1 MALFIPEW
9 TRASGRQLQLKR
21 VLNGLDEATVVRQP
35 LRKALGEPVGKH
47 ADAPELFLEHVG
59 RGWLALALVETPFD
73 ALDAGQLFASEAR
86 AAFEA
91 QLLAWRALLPPGLP
105 LLVLLWACSEDE
117 AQALARQL
125 GEQPA
130 LRLLSRERFLERG
143 APGLAALQ
151 RPIAAEEADALRT
164 RFFPESA
171 IALAVA
177 RRRFRRDNAARLPGL
192 FLDAQQEWA
201 SKLDLDMDNAL
212 PAEQAQAA
220 NDFAVR
226 LVNGVAGS
234 GKTLI
239 ALSRALLLADLH
251 PRERV
256 LILIHNTPIVADIR
270 ERLHRVRGS
279 LPANL
284 ELTTYSSWAHRQ
296 WRRLYR
302 APLAMP
308 ADPLYLPALV
318 RTLRGRWPE
327 LKLSEAQLIEEFDF
341 LNEML
346 VASEREYMDASRAGR
361 GFALRAKER
370 REVWQ
375 LFEAVTAALQ
385 GEGLRMWSAVAPDIC
400 RAPDHA
406 MLERYEHILVD
417 EAQFFAPSWFHTVKL
432 ALRLQGKLFLC
443 ADPNQGF
450 MKSRLSW
457 RNAGLDV
464 AGRTK
469 KLRRSYRTTQ
479 AILHS
484 AGTLLARTVQADP
497 EHYLEPD
504 FAGMEEGAAPILLR
518 VASPQDA
525 VDRTVNEIVALAERY
540 ALPLSSFLVIYGG
553 DTPKQLLYRR
563 LCRALGAR
571 RVWWLNKDKKTPPD
585 GYGPD
590 YLRLANLE
598 TAAGLEGA
606 VVFLLGMEGLLF
618 EGGPEREAD
627 ARKLYMAMTR
637 ASHRLVMLTT
647 DELPPDA
654 ETLFRRGE

>member
-21 VLNGLDEATVVRQP
+21 VLNALDEASVVRQP
-35 LRKALGEPVGKH
+35 LRQEAG
-47 ADAPELFLEHVG
+47 APELFIEHPE
-59 RGWLALALVETPFD
+59 RGWLALAVVDTPFD
-73 ALDAGQLFASEAR
+73 ALDGAQLFANDTR
-86 AAFEA
+86 AAFEE
-91 QLLAWRALLPPGLP
+91 QLTAWRAQLPPGLP
-105 LLVLLWACSEDE
+105 LLILLWTCSDAE
-117 AQALARQL
+117 AQTLAHQL
-125 GEQPA
+125 GEQQA
-130 LRLLSRERFLERG
+130 LHLLSRERFMEHG
-143 APGLAALQ
+143 AGGLTALL
-151 RPIAAEEADALRT
+151 RPISSEEDEDLRT

-171 IALAVA
+171 IPLASVA
-177 RRRFRRDNAARLPGL
+177 RRRFLRNNQAHL

-201 SKLDLDMDNAL
+201 SKLDLDLAL
-212 PAEQAQAA
+212 PDEQAAA
-220 NDFAVR
+220 AADFAVR

-239 ALSRALLLADLH
+239 ALSRALLLARLH

-270 ERLHRVRGS
+270 ERLHRANGS
-279 LPANL
+279 LPRNL
-284 ELTTYSSWAHRQ
+284 EITTYSAWAHRQ

-308 ADPLYLPALV
+308 SDPAHLPQLLRRL
-318 RTLRGRWPE
+318 RTSWPE
-327 LKLSEAQLIEEFDF
+327 LKLPDAQLVEEFDF

-346 VASEREYMDASRAGR
+346 VASEAEYMDTSRAGR

-370 REVWQ
+370 SEVWQ
-375 LFEAVTAALQ
+375 LFAATTAALEEQ
-385 GEGLRMWSAVAPDIC
+385 GLRMWSAVATDIC
-400 RAPDHA
+400 RAPAHTA
-406 MLERYEHILVD
+406 LERYEHILVD

-432 ALRLQGKLFLC
+432 ALRPQGRLFLC

-469 KLRRSYRTTQ
+469 KLLRSYRTTQ
-479 AILHS
+479 AILHT
-484 AGTLLARTVQADP
+484 AGTLLNRTVQDDP
-497 EHYLEPD
+497 EHYLAPD
-504 FAGMEEGAAPILLR
+504 YAGMEQGAPPILLR

-525 VDRTVNEIVALAERY
+525 VDRAVNEIVALAGTHK
-540 ALPLSSFLVIYGG
+540 LPLSSFLVIYGAG
-553 DTPKQLLYRR
+553 TPKKLLYER
-563 LCRALGAR
+563 LCRALGSQQI
-571 RVWWLNKDKKTPPD
+571 WWLNKDKKQPPA

-598 TAAGLEGA
+598 TATGLEGA
-606 VVFLLGMEGLLF
+606 VVFLLGMEDLLF
-618 EGGPEREAD
+618 DGAAGREAD

-637 ASHRLVMLTT
+637 ASHRLVMLSSG
-647 DELPPDA
+647 ELPQDA
-654 ETLFRRGE
+654 EALFRLGE

>member
-21 VLNGLDEATVVRQP
+21 VLNALDEATVVRKP
-35 LRKALGEPVGKH
+35 LGEH
-47 ADAPELFLEHVG
+47 LEAPELFVEHG
-59 RGWLALALVETPFD
+59 ERGWLALALVDTPFD

-91 QLLAWRALLPPGLP
+91 QLQAWRALLPPGLP
-105 LLVLLWACSEDE
+105 LLVLLWTCSEDE

-125 GEQPA
+125 GEQSM

-151 RPIAAEEADALRT
+151 RPIASEEADALRT

-171 IALAVA
+171 IPLAVA
-177 RRRFRRDNAARLPGL
+177 RRRFRRDNAASLPGL

-201 SKLDLDMDNAL
+201 SKLDLDVDTAL
-212 PAEQAQAA
+212 PEEQAQTAH
-220 NDFAVR
+220 DFAVR

-239 ALSRALLLADLH
+239 ALSRALLLAGLY

-270 ERLHRVRGS
+270 ERLHRARGS

-284 ELTTYSSWAHRQ
+284 EITTYASWAHRQ

-302 APLAMP
+302 MPLSMP
-308 ADPLYLPALV
+308 ADPAWLPTLV
-318 RTLRGRWPE
+318 RKLRARWPE

-346 VASEREYMDASRAGR
+346 VASAREYMDTSRAGR

-370 REVWQ
+370 LEVWE
-375 LFEAVTAALQ
+375 LFEAVTAALRD
-385 GEGLRMWSAVAPDIC
+385 EGLRMWSAVATEIC
-400 RAPDHA
+400 RAPEHA

-432 ALRLQGKLFLC
+432 ALRAQGRLFLC

-464 AGRTK
+464 TGRTK

-479 AILHS
+479 AILHT

-504 FAGMEEGAAPILLR
+504 FAGMEAGAAPILLR

-525 VDRTVNEIVALAERY
+525 VDRAVNEIVALAERH

-553 DTPKQLLYRR
+553 DTPKLLLYKR
-563 LCRALGAR
+563 LCRAFGMR

-598 TAAGLEGA
+598 TATGLEGA
-606 VVFLLGMEGLLF
+606 VVFLLGMDNLLF
-618 EGGPEREAD
+618 EGGEEREAD

-637 ASHRLVMLTT
+637 ASHRLVMLSTG
-647 DELPPDA
+647 ELPPGA
-654 ETLFRRGE
+654 EALFRLAA

>member
-21 VLNGLDEATVVRQP
+21 VLNALDDASAVRQP
-35 LRKALGEPVGKH
+35 LRRPAHEEPG
-47 ADAPELFLEHVG
+47 APELFIEHPA
-59 RGWLALALVETPFD
+59 RGWLALAVVDTPFD
-73 ALDAGQLFASEAR
+73 ALDGAQLFANDTR
-86 AAFEA
+86 AAFDA
-91 QLLAWRALLPPGLP
+91 RLLAWRAQLPPQLP

-117 AQALARQL
+117 ARALAGQL

-130 LRLLSRERFLERG
+130 LHLLSREQFTEGG
-143 APGLAALQ
+143 AEGLAALQ
-151 RPIAAEEADALRT
+151 RPVSPEEDEALRT

-171 IALAVA
+171 IPLASVA
-177 RRRFRRDNAARLPGL
+177 RRRFLRNNQARL

-201 SKLDLDMDNAL
+201 SKLDLESDL
-212 PAEQAQAA
+212 PDEQAAA
-220 NDFAVR
+220 ATDFAVR

-239 ALSRALLLADLH
+239 ALSRALLLASLH

-270 ERLHRVRGS
+270 ERLHRAHGS
-279 LPANL
+279 LPRNL
-284 ELTTYSSWAHRQ
+284 EITTYSSWAHRQ

-308 ADPLYLPALV
+308 SDPAYLPQLLRRL
-318 RTLRGRWPE
+318 RTGWPE
-327 LKLSEAQLIEEFDF
+327 LKLDEAQLIEEFDF

-346 VASEREYMDASRAGR
+346 VASEAEYMDTSRAGR

-370 REVWQ
+370 SEVWQ
-375 LFEAVTAALQ
+375 LFEAVSGALREQ
-385 GEGLRMWSAVAPDIC
+385 GLRMWSAVATDVC

-406 MLERYEHILVD
+406 LLERYEHILVD

-432 ALRLQGKLFLC
+432 ALRPQGRLFLC

-469 KLRRSYRTTQ
+469 KLLRSYRTTQ
-479 AILHS
+479 AILYT
-484 AGTLLARTVQADP
+484 AGTLLNRTVQDDP
-497 EHYLEPD
+497 EHYLAPD
-504 FAGMEEGAAPILLR
+504 YAGMEQGAPPILLR

-525 VDRTVNEIVALAERY
+525 VDRAVNEIVALAERH
-540 ALPLSSFLVIYGG
+540 ALPLSSFLVIYGAG
-553 DTPKQLLYRR
+553 TPKKLLYER
-563 LCRALGAR
+563 LCRALGAQQI
-571 RVWWLNKDKKTPPD
+571 WWLNKDKKQPPG

-598 TAAGLEGA
+598 TATGLEGA
-606 VVFLLGMEGLLF
+606 VVFLLGMEDLLF
-618 EGGPEREAD
+618 DGTPEHEAD

-637 ASHRLVMLTT
+637 ASHRLVMLSSG
-647 DELPPDA
+647 ELPADA
-654 ETLFRRGE
+654 QALFRLEA

>member
-21 VLNGLDEATVVRQP
+21 VLNSLDEASVVRKP
-35 LRKALGEPVGKH
+35 LGEHP
-47 ADAPELFLEHVG
+47 DAPELFLEHEN
-59 RGWLALALVETPFD
+59 RGWLALALVATPFE
-73 ALDAGQLFASEAR
+73 ALDARQLFASEAR

-91 QLLAWRALLPPGLP
+91 QLQAWRSRLPPTLP

-125 GEQPA
+125 EESPA

-151 RPIAAEEADALRT
+151 RPVSVEEADALRT

-171 IALAVA
+171 IPLAVA
-177 RRRFRRDNAARLPGL
+177 RRRFRRDNAASLPGL

-201 SKLDLDMDNAL
+201 SKLDLDL
-212 PAEQAQAA
+212 PEEQAQAA
-220 NDFAVR
+220 NDVAVR

-239 ALSRALLLADLH
+239 ALSRALLLATLY
-251 PRERV
+251 PQERV

-270 ERLHRVRGS
+270 ERLQRVRGS

-284 ELTTYSSWAHRQ
+284 EITTYASWAHRQ

-308 ADPLYLPALV
+308 DDPTYLPAL
-318 RTLRGRWPE
+318 LRRLRARWPE

-346 VASEREYMDASRAGR
+346 VASQAEYMDTSRAGR
-361 GFALRAKER
+361 GFSLRARER
-370 REVWQ
+370 GEVWH
-375 LFEAVTAALQ
+375 LFEAATAALR
-385 GEGLRMWSAVAPDIC
+385 EENLRMWSAVAPEIC

-406 MLERYEHILVD
+406 PLERYEHILVD
-417 EAQFFAPSWFHTVKL
+417 EAQFFAPAWFHTVKL
-432 ALRLQGKLFLC
+432 ALRPQGRLFLC

-450 MKSRLSW
+450 MRGRLSW

-479 AILHS
+479 AILHT

-504 FAGMEEGAAPILLR
+504 FAGMEQGAAPILLQ

-525 VDRTVNEIVALAERY
+525 VDRAVNEILALAERH

-563 LCRALGAR
+563 LCRALGPR

-598 TAAGLEGA
+598 TATGLEGA
-606 VVFLLGMEGLLF
+606 VVFLLGVDRLLYA
-618 EGGPEREAD
+618 GGAESETD

-637 ASHRLVMLTT
+637 ASHRLVLLSSA
-647 DELPPDA
+647 ELPEDA
-654 ETLFRRGE
+654 AALFRTGA

>member
-21 VLNGLDEATVVRQP
+21 VLNALDDASAVRQP
-35 LRKALGEPVGKH
+35 LRAE
-47 ADAPELFLEHVG
+47 ASAPELFIEHPG
-59 RGWLALALVETPFD
+59 RGWLALAVVDAPFD
-73 ALDAGQLFASEAR
+73 ALDGAQLFANDTR

-91 QLLAWRALLPPGLP
+91 QLLAWRAQLPPHLP
-105 LLVLLWACSEDE
+105 LLVLLWACSEHE
-117 AQALARQL
+117 AQALAGQL

-130 LRLLSRERFLERG
+130 LHLLSREQFAEGG
-143 APGLAALQ
+143 AEGLAALQ
-151 RPIAAEEADALRT
+151 RPVSPEEDEALRT

-171 IALAVA
+171 IPLASVA
-177 RRRFRRDNAARLPGL
+177 RRRFLRNNQARL

-201 SKLDLDMDNAL
+201 SKLDLDMDSDAAL
-212 PAEQAQAA
+212 PDEQAAA
-220 NDFAVR
+220 ATDFAVR

-239 ALSRALLLADLH
+239 ALSRALLLASLH

-270 ERLHRVRGS
+270 ERLHRAHGR
-279 LPANL
+279 LPRNL
-284 ELTTYSSWAHRQ
+284 EITTYSSWAHRQ

-308 ADPLYLPALV
+308 ADPAYLPQLLRRL
-318 RTLRGRWPE
+318 RTSWPE
-327 LKLSEAQLIEEFDF
+327 LKLDEAQLIEEFDF

-346 VASEREYMDASRAGR
+346 VASEAEYMDTSRAGR

-370 REVWQ
+370 SEVWQ
-375 LFEAVTAALQ
+375 LFEAVSGALREQ
-385 GEGLRMWSAVAPDIC
+385 GLRMWSAVATEVC

-406 MLERYEHILVD
+406 LLERYEHILVD

-432 ALRLQGKLFLC
+432 ALRPQGRLFLC

-464 AGRTK
+464 AGLTK
-469 KLRRSYRTTQ
+469 KLLRSYRTTQ
-479 AILHS
+479 AILYT
-484 AGTLLARTVQADP
+484 ADTLLNRTVQDDP
-497 EHYLEPD
+497 EHYLAPD
-504 FAGMEEGAAPILLR
+504 YAGMEQGAPPILLR

-525 VDRTVNEIVALAERY
+525 VDRAVNEIVALAERH
-540 ALPLSSFLVIYGG
+540 ALPLSSFLVIYGAG
-553 DTPKQLLYRR
+553 TPKKLLYER
-563 LCRALGAR
+563 LCRALGTQQI
-571 RVWWLNKDKKTPPD
+571 WWLNKDKKQPPN

-598 TAAGLEGA
+598 TATGLEGA
-606 VVFLLGMEGLLF
+606 VVFLLGMEDLLF
-618 EGGPEREAD
+618 DGTPEHEAD

-637 ASHRLVMLTT
+637 ASHRLVMLSSG
-647 DELPPDA
+647 ELPEDA
-654 ETLFRRGE
+654 AALFRLGE

>member
-21 VLNGLDEATVVRQP
+21 VLNALDELSVVRKP
-35 LRKALGEPVGKH
+35 LREEA
-47 ADAPELFLEHVG
+47 AAPELFIEHPE
-59 RGWLALALVETPFD
+59 RGWLALAVVDTPFD
-73 ALDAGQLFASEAR
+73 ALDGAQLFANDTR
-86 AAFEA
+86 ADFEE
-91 QLLAWRALLPPGLP
+91 QLAAWRAQLPPGLP
-105 LLVLLWACSEDE
+105 LLILLWACSEAE
-117 AQALARQL
+117 AQTLARQL
-125 GEQPA
+125 GEQPV
-130 LRLLSRERFLERG
+130 LHLLSRERFMEHG
-143 APGLAALQ
+143 AGGLAALLQ
-151 RPIAAEEADALRT
+151 PISPEEDEALRT

-171 IALAVA
+171 IPLASVA
-177 RRRFRRDNAARLPGL
+177 RRRFLRNNQAHL

-201 SKLDLDMDNAL
+201 SKLDLDLVL
-212 PAEQAQAA
+212 PDEQAAA
-220 NDFAVR
+220 ATDFAVR

-239 ALSRALLLADLH
+239 ALSRALLLARLH

-270 ERLHRVRGS
+270 ERLHRANGS
-279 LPANL
+279 LPRNL
-284 ELTTYSSWAHRQ
+284 EITTYSAWAHRQ

-308 ADPLYLPALV
+308 SDPAHLPQL
-318 RTLRGRWPE
+318 LRRLRPSWPE
-327 LKLSEAQLIEEFDF
+327 LKLNEAQLIEEFDF

-346 VASEREYMDASRAGR
+346 VASEAEYMDTSRAGR

-370 REVWQ
+370 SEVWQ
-375 LFEAVTAALQ
+375 LFAATTAALEEQ
-385 GEGLRMWSAVAPDIC
+385 GLRMWSAVATDVC
-400 RAPDHA
+400 RATDHA
-406 MLERYEHILVD
+406 ALERYEHILVD

-432 ALRLQGKLFLC
+432 ALRPQGRLFLC

-469 KLRRSYRTTQ
+469 KLLRSYRTTQ
-479 AILHS
+479 AILHT
-484 AGTLLARTVQADP
+484 AGTLLNRTVQDDP
-497 EHYLEPD
+497 EHYLAPD
-504 FAGMEEGAAPILLR
+504 YAGMEQGAPPILLR

-525 VDRTVNEIVALAERY
+525 VDRAVNEIVALAD
-540 ALPLSSFLVIYGG
+540 AHKLPLSSFLVIYGAG
-553 DTPKQLLYRR
+553 TPKKLLYER
-563 LCRALGAR
+563 LCRALGSQQI
-571 RVWWLNKDKKTPPD
+571 WWLNKDKKQPPA

-598 TAAGLEGA
+598 TATGLEGA
-606 VVFLLGMEGLLF
+606 VVFLLGMEDLLF
-618 EGGPEREAD
+618 DGAAGREAD

-637 ASHRLVMLTT
+637 ASHRLVMLSSGA
-647 DELPPDA
+647 LPQDA
-654 ETLFRRGE
+654 EALFRLGE

>member
-21 VLNGLDEATVVRQP
+21 VLNALDEASVVRQP
-35 LRKALGEPVGKH
+35 LREAP
-47 ADAPELFLEHVG
+47 DAPALFIEHPA
-59 RGWLALALVETPFD
+59 RGWLALAVVDTPFD
-73 ALDAGQLFASEAR
+73 ALDADQLFASDTR
-86 AAFEA
+86 AGFEG
-91 QLLAWRALLPPGLP
+91 QLQAWRAQLPPDLP
-105 LLVLLWACSEDE
+105 LLVLLWACSDGE

-125 GEQPA
+125 GAQPA
-130 LRLLSRERFLERG
+130 LHLHARAHFTEHGTE
-143 APGLAALQ
+143 ALAALQ
-151 RPIAAEEADALRT
+151 RPLAPEHEEDVRT

-171 IALAVA
+171 IPLASVA
-177 RRRFRRDNAARLPGL
+177 RRRFLRNNGANL

-201 SKLDLDMDNAL
+201 SKLDLELDLAL
-212 PAEQAQAA
+212 DLPDEQAAA
-220 NDFAVR
+220 AAAATDHAVR

-239 ALSRALLLADLH
+239 ALSRALLLARLH

-270 ERLHRVRGS
+270 ERLHRANGV
-279 LPANL
+279 LPGNL
-284 ELTTYSSWAHRQ
+284 EITTYSAWAHRQ

-308 ADPLYLPALV
+308 SDPSHLPQLV
-318 RTLRGRWPE
+318 RRLRAGWPE
-327 LKLSEAQLIEEFDF
+327 LKLNEAQLIEEFDF

-346 VASEREYMDASRAGR
+346 VTSEAEYMDASRAGR

-370 REVWQ
+370 ADVWQ
-375 LFEAVTAALQ
+375 LFAAVSAALR
-385 GEGLRMWSAVAPDIC
+385 EAGLRMWSAVALEVC

-406 MLERYEHILVD
+406 LMEHYQHILVD

-432 ALRLQGKLFLC
+432 ALRPQGKLFLC

-469 KLRRSYRTTQ
+469 KLLRSYRTTQ
-479 AILHS
+479 AILYT
-484 AGTLLARTVQADP
+484 AGTLLNRTVQDDP
-497 EHYLEPD
+497 EHYLAPD
-504 FAGMEEGAAPILLR
+504 YAGMEQGAPPILLR

-525 VDRTVNEIVALAERY
+525 VDRAVNEIVALAERH
-540 ALPLSSFLVIYGG
+540 ALPLSSFLVIYGAG
-553 DTPKQLLYRR
+553 TPKKLLYER
-563 LCRALGAR
+563 LCRALGPQCI
-571 RVWWLNKDKKTPPD
+571 WWLNKDKKQPPA

-598 TAAGLEGA
+598 TATGLEGA

-618 EGGPEREAD
+618 DGAAEREAD

-637 ASHRLVMLTT
+637 ASHRLVMLSSG
-647 DELPPDA
+647 ELPADA
-654 ETLFRRGE
+654 QALFRVSE

>member
-21 VLNGLDEATVVRQP
+21 VLNALDEETVVRTP
-35 LRKALGEPVGKH
+35 LRKPLGEYP
-47 ADAPELFLEHVG
+47 DAPELFVEHG
-59 RGWLALALVETPFD
+59 ERGWLALALVETPFE
-73 ALDAGQLFASEAR
+73 ALDARQLFASDAR

-91 QLLAWRALLPPGLP
+91 QLQAWRAALPPGLP
-105 LLVLLWACSEDE
+105 LLALLWACSEEE

-125 GEQPA
+125 GQA
-130 LRLLSRERFLERG
+130 GDAGLFLLSRERFLERG
-143 APGLAALQ
+143 AAGLAALQ
-151 RPIAAEEADALRT
+151 RPVAPEEAEALRS

-171 IALAVA
+171 IPLAVA
-177 RRRFRRDNAARLPGL
+177 RRRFRRDNAASLPGL

-201 SKLDLDMDNAL
+201 SKLDLEAGLVL
-212 PAEQAQAA
+212 PEEQAEAA

-239 ALSRALLLADLH
+239 ALSRALLLAGLY

-270 ERLHRVRGS
+270 ERLHRARGS

-284 ELTTYSSWAHRQ
+284 EITTYASWAHRQ

-308 ADPLYLPALV
+308 ADPGYLPALV
-318 RTLRGRWPE
+318 RRLRASWPE
-327 LKLSEAQLIEEFDF
+327 LKLGEAQLVEEFDF

-346 VASEREYMDASRAGR
+346 VASQAGYMDTSRAGR

-370 REVWQ
+370 LEVWQ
-375 LFEAVTAALQ
+375 LFEAVTAALLH
-385 GEGLRMWSAVAPDIC
+385 EGLRMWSAVAAEIC
-400 RAPDHA
+400 RAPSHGR
-406 MLERYEHILVD
+406 LERYGHILVD

-432 ALRLQGKLFLC
+432 ALRPQGKLFLC

-450 MKSRLSW
+450 MRSRLSW

-469 KLRRSYRTTQ
+469 KLLRSYRTTQ
-479 AILHS
+479 AILHT

-504 FAGMEEGAAPILLR
+504 FAGMEQGAAPILLR

-525 VDRTVNEIVALAERY
+525 VDRAVNEIVALAERH

-553 DTPKQLLYRR
+553 GTPRQLLYRR
-563 LCRALGAR
+563 LCRAFGMR
-571 RVWWLNKDKKTPPD
+571 RVWWLNKDKKRPPD

-598 TAAGLEGA
+598 TATGLEGA
-606 VVFLLGMEGLLF
+606 VVFLLGMDDLLF
-618 EGGPEREAD
+618 EGGQEREAD

-637 ASHRLVMLTT
+637 ASHRLVMLSGAGLT
-647 DELPPDA
+647 EEALA
-654 ETLFRRGE
+654 LFRLGD

>member
-21 VLNGLDEATVVRQP
+21 VLNTLDEASVVRKP
-35 LRKALGEPVGKH
+35 LGAHP
-47 ADAPELFLEHVG
+47 DAPELFVEHG
-59 RGWLALALVETPFD
+59 ERGWLALVLVETPFE
-73 ALDAGQLFASEAR
+73 ALDARQLFASEAR

-91 QLLAWRALLPPGLP
+91 QLQAWRAALPPGLP
-105 LLVLLWACSEDE
+105 LLVLLWACTEDE

-125 GEQPA
+125 GQVEDA
-130 LRLLSRERFLERG
+130 TMRLLSRERFLERG
-143 APGLAALQ
+143 AAGLAALQ
-151 RPIAAEEADALRT
+151 QPIAVEEADALRT

-171 IALAVA
+171 IPLVVA
-177 RRRFRRDNAARLPGL
+177 RRRFRRDNAASLPGL

-201 SKLDLDMDNAL
+201 SKLDLEAGLAL
-212 PAEQAQAA
+212 PEEQADAA

-239 ALSRALLLADLH
+239 ALSRALLLAGLY

-256 LILIHNTPIVADIR
+256 LILIHNTPIVADLR
-270 ERLHRVRGS
+270 ERLQRARGS

-284 ELTTYSSWAHRQ
+284 EITTYASWAHRQ

-308 ADPLYLPALV
+308 ADPAYLPGLV
-318 RTLRGRWPE
+318 RRLRVHWPE
-327 LKLSEAQLIEEFDF
+327 LKPSEAQLIEEFDF

-346 VASEREYMDASRAGR
+346 VASQAEYMDTSRAGR

-370 REVWQ
+370 LDVWQ
-375 LFEAVTAALQ
+375 LFEAVTAALST
-385 GEGLRMWSAVAPDIC
+385 EGLRMWSAVAAQIC
-400 RAPDHA
+400 RAPSHA
-406 MLERYEHILVD
+406 PLERYEHILVD

-432 ALRLQGKLFLC
+432 ALRPQGKLFLC

-450 MKSRLSW
+450 MRSRLSW

-469 KLRRSYRTTQ
+469 KLLRSYRTTQ
-479 AILHS
+479 AILHT

-525 VDRTVNEIVALAERY
+525 VDRAVNEIVALAERH

-553 DTPKQLLYRR
+553 GTPKQLLYRR
-563 LCRALGAR
+563 LCRAFGMR
-571 RVWWLNKDKKTPPD
+571 RVWWLNKDKKSPPD

-598 TAAGLEGA
+598 TATGLEGA
-606 VVFLLGMEGLLF
+606 VVFLLGMDDLLF
-618 EGGPEREAD
+618 EGDQEREAD

-637 ASHRLVMLTT
+637 ASHRLVL
-647 DELPPDA
+647 LSGAALA
-654 ETLFRRGE
+654 EEAQALFRLGS

>member
-21 VLNGLDEATVVRQP
+21 VLNALDEATVVRKP
-35 LRKALGEPVGKH
+35 LRDEQ
-47 ADAPELFLEHVG
+47 DAPDLFIEHAE
-59 RGWLALALVETPFD
+59 RGWLALAVVDTPFD
-73 ALDAGQLFASEAR
+73 ALDARQLFASDAR
-86 AAFEA
+86 GAFDA
-91 QLLAWRALLPPGLP
+91 QLRGWRTALPAALP

-117 AQALARQL
+117 TALLAAQLQEAP
-125 GEQPA
+125 EV
-130 LRLLSRERFLERG
+130 RLLSRERYLERG

-151 RPIAAEEADALRT
+151 RPLATGDEEELRA
-164 RFFPESA
+164 RFFPESLLP
-171 IALAVA
+171 LAPVA
-177 RRRFRRDNAARLPGL
+177 RRRFRRSNGASLGGL

-201 SKLDLDMDNAL
+201 AKLDLEL
-212 PAEQAQAA
+212 PDEQAQAA
-220 NDFAVR
+220 LDLNVR

-239 ALSRALLLADLH
+239 ALSRALLLAEMH

-256 LILIHNTPIVADIR
+256 LVLIHNTPIVADIR
-270 ERLHRVRGS
+270 ERLHRTRGA

-284 ELTTYSSWAHRQ
+284 EITTYSAWVHRQ
-296 WRRLYR
+296 WRKLYR
-302 APLAMP
+302 MPLQMP
-308 ADPLYLPALV
+308 GDPDYLAGLV
-318 RTLRGRWPE
+318 RSLRPRWPE
-327 LKLSEAQLIEEFDF
+327 LKLPDAQLVEEFDF

-346 VASEREYMDASRAGR
+346 VASEAEYMDTSRAGR

-370 REVWQ
+370 AEVWA
-375 LFEAVTAALQ
+375 LFMEVTDALAGQ
-385 GEGLRMWSAVAPDIC
+385 GLRMWSAVAADVC
-400 RAPDHA
+400 RAPGHA
-406 MLERYEHILVD
+406 ALERYEHILVD

-432 ALRLQGKLFLC
+432 ALRPGGRLFLC

-469 KLRRSYRTTQ
+469 KLLRSYRTTQ
-479 AILHS
+479 AILHT
-484 AGTLLARTVQADP
+484 AGALLARTVQADP
-497 EHYLEPD
+497 EDYLEPD
-504 FAGMEEGAAPILLR
+504 FTGMEEGAAPILLR

-525 VDRTVNEIVALAERY
+525 VDRAVNEIVALSGEHR
-540 ALPLSSFLVIYGG
+540 LPLSAFLVIYGS

-563 LCRALGAR
+563 LCRALGAG
-571 RVWWLNKDKKTPPD
+571 RVWWLNKDKKQPPG

-598 TAAGLEGA
+598 TATGLEGG
-606 VVFLLGMEGLLF
+606 VVFLLGMESLLAV
-618 EGGPEREAD
+618 GDGAREAD

-637 ASHRLVMLTT
+637 ASHRLVVLSTE
-647 DELPPDA
+647 DVGPDA
-654 ETLFRRGE
+654 QGLFRAGA